1 MKDLAIVLGI
11 RPDVIRAS
19 KILKLLDESDEI
31 DFDFIWSGQHYS
43 ENMKDTFFRQLNVPA
58 PDFEFNIQSNF
69 QNSSNFTDSPTD
81 ASIVSSIISNLYNHF
96 QQHRYK
102 AVVFLGDTNTV
113 MGSIAAAQHNL
124 PIIHIEGCMRSYD
137 WRMPEEKYRTVIDHL
152 SDRIYAY
159 LDSYKQQGL
168 NEGISEKIIKVTGNP
183 IVDII
188 NENSEY
194 FDTGSDYL
202 EDDVLDLINDNFVLV
217 TCHRRE
223 NILNEKSFK
232 NIVSLLNNIKST
244 NVIFPMGYKT
254 QTVIKNSG
262 LSLNENI
269 KVIDPIGY
277 LEFMFL
283 LKRAEFVATD
293 SGTVVEEAC
302 VLGVPSI
309 QMRYSTERPEV
320 YDVDS
325 SIKFDPTKSNIEF
338 SEIIQNV
345 KSIKPGWQNPFG
357 EGNSSAIIV
366 NDLIQLSKNNDF
378 KKHNP
383 KDYSF
388 DTSRSFIE

>member
-1 MKDLAIVLGI
+1 MKDIGLILGI
-11 RPDVIRAS
+11 RPDVIRSS
-19 KILKLLDESDEI
+19 KIIKLLHENSDI

-43 ENMKDTFFRQLNVPA
+43 ENMKDVFFNQLNVPI
-58 PDFEFNIQSNF
+58 PDYEFNIDIKN
-69 QNSSNFTDSPTD
+69 D
-81 ASIVSSIISNLYNHF
+81 ATTVSSIINETYTHLENHK
-96 QQHRYK
+96 YK
-102 AVVFLGDTNTV
+102 AVMFLGDTNTV
-113 MGSIAAAQHNL
+113 MGSIGVAQHNI

-168 NEGISEKIIKVTGNP
+168 NEGISDKIIKVTGNP

-188 NENSEY
+188 HEHSIY
-194 FDTGSDYL
+194 FDTGSNYL
-202 EDDVLDLINDNFVLV
+202 DDDVLDLINDSFVLV

-223 NILNEKSFK
+223 NILTKESFE
-232 NIVSLLNNIKST
+232 NIVSLLNSIKNS

-254 QTVIKNSG
+254 QKILKNSG
-262 LSLNENI
+262 LILNENI

-302 VLGVPSI
+302 ILGVPSI
-309 QMRYSTERPEV
+309 QMRLSTERPEV

-325 SIKFDPTKSNIEF
+325 SIKFDPTNNNIEF
-338 SEIIQNV
+338 TEIIQKV

-357 EGNSSAIIV
+357 DGNSSEIIV

-383 KDYSF
+383 DDYSF
-388 DTSRSFIE
+388 DTTRSFIE